1 MQIDVIVVTNLINEN
16 DVRNLL
22 IMQLKTR
29 IKWRFDEI
37 LIIRRIIS
45 IEVEEILDVQRS
57 LLEVLMHLV

>member
-1 MQIDVIVVTNLINEN
+1 MQIDVVVVTNLINEDN
-16 DVRNLL
+16 VRSLL

-45 IEVEEILDVQRS
+45 IEIKEILDMQRS